1 MYSECPA
8 VIIFW
13 IFTLFVGAST
23 FAFTYIFLQLGLA
36 WSIADAFVAMLLCR
50 GLLSMVRRSLI
61 LRERI
66 SPETDTLTRTVE
78 TNRAIFWKRALFL
91 AALPILYFAGA
102 DLLFGLPPADAL
114 AALPQAIVAGLTNL
128 LYVLFLLA
136 ANFALFLGP
145 FYIYTRI
152 GKTMINPDD
161 ANFGVNMEDV
171 RGQKA
176 AVTEMRRILRLIEHG
191 RLYVKAG
198 GKRERGVLMVGPPGT
213 GKTMLAK
220 AIASSLH
227 VPIYVANGGSFAML
241 FMGIDAISVYL
252 MVRAARRKAK
262 VWGGCI
268 IFIDEIDA
276 LAQRRGGMGG
286 AAGGM
291 MGGMMG
297 GGGMMGVNML
307 LVLMDGIDNPGYFA
321 RQLRGLV
328 NITLDGVF
336 IPRVIG
342 FNGTRISLRI
352 PALKAPNFNIL
363 FIGATNRP
371 SVLDEAVTR
380 PGRFGRQIVF
390 RLPAREDRK
399 DIAALYFDKKNHD
412 PALDTPSRRDEFARI
427 TDKYSPADIE
437 QVLSLALLYAFEDG
451 RDAFNWKD
459 LREAMGNVEAGLA
472 IPVEYTERDRIAVAR
487 HELGHAVA
495 SHFFKTDHSHVRLSI
510 RRRATAIGEIGG
522 YHKDM
527 PAEEE
532 WMKFRSQMAADI
544 RHDLG
549 SIACEHV
556 FYGEGTSGVY
566 MDLRMA
572 TAEATAMV
580 GTIGM
585 GPDKLDPKMSA
596 RAANIGE
603 LLISVAEIAQ
613 GAHEQGTWAGAVLNN
628 RRSRRVVAQILGA
641 AYIDDWRLMYVNK
654 EAIDLAAEALIAQG
668 ELMGDEISGLLDS
681 VGLRRPIDA
690 DPYPEDLP
698 SVPEE
703 GETPAVM
710 TGSA

>member
-1 MYSECPA
+1 

-13 IFTLFVGAST
+13 ILTLFVGASS
-23 FAFTYIFLQLGLA
+23 FAFASIFLQLGLIGSLTYA
-36 WSIADAFVAMLLCR
+36 GVAMLLAR
-50 GLLSMVRRSLI
+50 GILSIVRRSLI
-61 LRERI
+61 VRERI
-66 SPETDTLTRTVE
+66 TPETDTTQRTVE
-78 TNRAIFWKRALFL
+78 TNRAVFWKRAIYI
-91 AALPILYFAGA
+91 AVVPCLYFGVMYFVFSLA
-102 DLLFGLPPADAL
+102 PIDAL
-114 AALPQAIVAGLTNL
+114 AVLPELLQALFTQMIYL
-128 LYVLFLLA
+128 LFLLG
-136 ANFALFLGP
+136 ANFMLFFGP
-145 FYIYTRI
+145 FYLYTRI

-176 AVTEMRRILRLIEHG
+176 AVTEMRRILNLIEHG

-227 VPIYVANGGSFAML
+227 VPIYIANGGSFAGMFL
-241 FMGIDAISVYL
+241 GIDALSVYL
-252 MVRAARRKAK
+252 MVRAARKRAK

-268 IFIDEIDA
+268 VFIDEIDA
-276 LAQRRGGMGG
+276 LGQRRSGT
-286 AAGGM
+286 AGGM
-291 MGGMMG
+291 MGGM
-297 GGGMMGVNML
+297 GGMMGGGQLGLNML
-307 LVLMDGIDNPGYFA
+307 LVLMDGIDNPGFIV
-321 RQLRGLV
+321 RQLRGFV
-328 NITLDGVF
+328 NLTLDGLF

-342 FNGTRISLRI
+342 ANGSMLPLRI
-352 PALKAPNFNIL
+352 PPLKAPAYNIL

-371 SVLDEAVTR
+371 SVMDEALTR
-380 PGRFGRQIVF
+380 PGRFGRQIIF
-390 RLPAREDRK
+390 RLPKREDRK
-399 DIAALYFDKKNHD
+399 DIAALYFDKKQHD
-412 PALDTPSRRDEFARI
+412 PELDTPSRREEFARI
-427 TDKYSPADIE
+427 TDSYSPADIE
-437 QVLSLALLYAFEDG
+437 QVLSLALLYAFEEG
-451 RDAFNWKD
+451 RQALAWKD
-459 LREAMGNVEAGLA
+459 IREAMGNVEAGLV
-472 IPVEYTERDRIAVAR
+472 IPVEYTERDKVAVAR

-532 WMKFRSQMAADI
+532 WMKFRSQMTSDL

-572 TAEATAMV
+572 TAMACAMV

-596 RAANIGE
+596 KAANLGE
-603 LLISVAEIAQ
+603 QLISVAEIPTGQ
-613 GAHEQGTWAGAVLNN
+613 HEQGTWAGAVLNN
-628 RRSRRVVAQILGA
+628 PRGRRVVAQLLGS
-641 AYIDDWRLMYVNK
+641 AYIDDWRLMNVNK
-654 EAIDLAAEALIAQG
+654 EAIDQAAEALIAQS

-681 VGLRRPIDA
+681 VGLRAPTAA

-698 SVPEE
+698 IVPDRREAIAAVS
-703 GETPAVM
+703 ETA
-710 TGSA
+710 

>member
-1 MYSECPA
+1 

-13 IFTLFVGAST
+13 IFTLFVGSSA
-23 FAFTYIFLQLGLA
+23 FAFAYIFLQLGLG
-36 WSIADAFVAMLLCR
+36 WSIGYALLAMLVCR
-50 GLLSMVRRSLI
+50 GVLSMGRRWMIVREHLA
-61 LRERI
+61 
-66 SPETDTLTRTVE
+66 PEADVNTRTVE
-78 TNRAIFWKRALFL
+78 TNRSIFWKRVLIL
-91 AALPILYFAGA
+91 SLVPILYFGA
-102 DLLFGLPPADAL
+102 ANLLFGLAPEDAL
-114 AALPQAIVAGLTNL
+114 LALPQFMQTALTQL
-128 LYVLFLLA
+128 IYLFFLLM
-136 ANFALFLGP
+136 ANSLLFLGP
-145 FYIYTRI
+145 FYILSRI
-152 GKTMINPDD
+152 GKTMISPDD
-161 ANFGVNMEDV
+161 ARFGVEMDDV

-176 AVTEMRRILRLIEHG
+176 AVAEMRRILRLIEHG

-252 MVRAARRKAK
+252 MVRSARRKAK

-286 AAGGM
+286 GMGGM

-297 GGGMMGVNML
+297 GGGMMGLNML
-307 LVLMDGIDNPGYFA
+307 LVLMDGIDNAGFFA

-328 NITLDGVF
+328 NITLDGLF
-336 IPRVIG
+336 LPRLIA
-342 FNGTRISLRI
+342 FNGTRLNLRI
-352 PALKAPNFNIL
+352 PALKAPAYNIL

-390 RLPAREDRK
+390 RLPSREDRK
-399 DIAALYFDKKNHD
+399 DIAALYFDKKQHD
-412 PALDTPSRRDEFARI
+412 AALDTPSRREEFARI

-451 RDAFNWKD
+451 RDSFNWKD

-472 IPVEYTERDRIAVAR
+472 IQVEYTERDKIAVAR

-495 SHFFKTDHSHVRLSI
+495 SHFFKTDHAHVRLSI

-532 WMKFRSQMAADI
+532 WMKFRSQMTAEL

-556 FYGEGTSGVY
+556 FYGEGTSGVFG
-566 MDLRMA
+566 DLRMA
-572 TAEATAMV
+572 TAMASAMV

-585 GPDKLDPKMSA
+585 GPDRLDPQMSA
-596 RAANIGE
+596 KAANIGE
-603 LLISVAEIAQ
+603 QLISVAEIAQ
-613 GAHEQGTWAGAVLNN
+613 GAHAQGTWAGAVLNN
-628 RRSRRVVAQILGA
+628 PRGRRVVAQLLGA
-641 AYIDDWRLMYVNK
+641 AYIDDWRLMYVNQ

-681 VGLRRPIDA
+681 VGLRAPTA
-690 DPYPEDLP
+690 SDPYPEDLP
-698 SVPEE
+698 AVPDRQD
-703 GETPAVM
+703 AAAKM
-710 TGSA
+710 SGSA

>member
-1 MYSECPA
+1 

-23 FAFTYIFLQLGLA
+23 FAFTYIFLQLGIA
-36 WSIADAFVAMLLCR
+36 WSIADALVAMLLCR
-50 GLLSMVRRSLI
+50 GLFSMVRRSLI

-66 SPETDTLTRTVE
+66 SPEADTLTRTVE
-78 TNRAIFWKRALFL
+78 TNRAIFWRRALFL

-102 DLLFGLPPADAL
+102 YYLFNLAPADAL
-114 AALPQAIVAGLTNL
+114 AALPQAIISGLTNL

-161 ANFGVNMEDV
+161 ANFGVNMDDV

-220 AIASSLH
+220 AIASTLH
-227 VPIYVANGGSFAML
+227 VPIYIAAGGSFAGMFL
-241 FMGIDAISVYL
+241 GIDALSVFL
-252 MVRAARRKAK
+252 MVRAARKKAK
-262 VWGGCI
+262 TWGGCI
-268 IFIDEIDA
+268 VFIDEIDA
-276 LAQRRGGMGG
+276 LGQKRSGTQGGGAMGGGMGG
-286 AAGGM
+286 M
-291 MGGMMG
+291 FG
-297 GGGMMGVNML
+297 GGQLGLNML
-307 LVLMDGIDNPGYFA
+307 LVLMDGIDNPGMII

-328 NITLDGVF
+328 NLTLDGLFV
-336 IPRVIG
+336 PRLIG
-342 FNGTRISLRI
+342 FNGTRWTLRI
-352 PALKAPNFNIL
+352 PALKAPNYNIL

-371 SVLDEAVTR
+371 SVLDEALTR

-390 RLPAREDRK
+390 RLPSREDRK

-412 PALDTPSRRDEFARI
+412 PALDTPSRREEFARI

-437 QVLSLALLYAFEDG
+437 QVLSLALLYAFEDA

-459 LREAMGNVEAGLA
+459 VREAMGNVEAGLA
-472 IPVEYTERDRIAVAR
+472 IPVEYTDRDKIAVAR

-532 WMKFRSQMAADI
+532 WMKFRSQMVAEI

-572 TAEATAMV
+572 TAMASTMV
-580 GTIGM
+580 GVIGM
-585 GPDKLDPKMSA
+585 GPDKLDERMSR

-603 LLISVAEIAQ
+603 QLISVAEISQ
-613 GAHEQGTWAGAVLNN
+613 GILEQGSWAGAVLNN
-628 RRSRRVVAQILGA
+628 RRSRRVVAQILGS

-681 VGLRRPIDA
+681 VGLRTPTEA

-698 SVPEE
+698 AVPDER
-703 GETPAVM
+703 ETPTVVSE
-710 TGSA
+710 SA

>member
-1 MYSECPA
+1 M
-8 VIIFW
+8 IIFW
-13 IFTLFVGAST
+13 IFTLFVGASAFS
-23 FAFTYIFLQLGLA
+23 FAYIYMQLGLG
-36 WSIADAFVAMLLCR
+36 WSFVYAVVAMLLAR
-50 GLLSMVRRSLI
+50 GILSIARRSLI
-61 LRERI
+61 VRERI
-66 SPETDTLTRTVE
+66 TPETDTLQRTVE
-78 TNRAIFWKRALFL
+78 TNRAIFWRRVLYLALV
-91 AALPILYFAGA
+91 PVLYFAA
-102 DLLFGLPPADAL
+102 AYELFGLAPEDAIL
-114 AALPQAIVAGLTNL
+114 ALPAFLATALTQL
-128 LYVLFLLA
+128 VYLFFLLI
-136 ANFALFLGP
+136 ANMVLFLGP
-145 FYIYTRI
+145 FYILSRI
-152 GKTMINPDD
+152 GKTMIVPDD
-161 ANFGVNMEDV
+161 ARFGVDMDDV

-176 AVTEMRRILRLIEHG
+176 AVGEMRRILRLIEHG

-252 MVRAARRKAK
+252 MVRAARKKAK
-262 VWGGCI
+262 TWGGCI

-286 AAGGM
+286 GGGM

-297 GGGMMGVNML
+297 MMGGGMMGLNML
-307 LVLMDGIDNPGYFA
+307 LVLMDGIDNPGWII
-321 RQLRGLV
+321 RQLRGFV
-328 NITLDGVF
+328 NLTLDGLF
-336 IPRVIG
+336 LPRKVG
-342 FNGTRISLRI
+342 ANGSTLNLRI
-352 PALKAPNFNIL
+352 PALKAPSYNIL

-380 PGRFGRQIVF
+380 PGRFGRQLVF
-390 RLPAREDRK
+390 RLPDRESRK
-399 DIAALYFDKKNHD
+399 DIADLYFSKKQHD

-451 RDAFNWKD
+451 RDAFNWHD

-472 IPVEYTERDRIAVAR
+472 IPVEYTERDKVAVAR

-495 SHFFKTDHSHVRLSI
+495 SHFFKTGHSHVRLSI

-527 PAEEE
+527 PEEEE
-532 WMKFRSQMAADI
+532 WIKFRSQMTAEI

-556 FYGEGTSGVY
+556 FYGEGTNGVY

-572 TAEATAMV
+572 TAMACAMV

-585 GPDKLDPKMSA
+585 GPDKLDPQMSA
-596 RAANIGE
+596 KAANIGE
-603 LLISVAEIAQ
+603 QLISVAEIPAGLHAQ
-613 GAHEQGTWAGAVLNN
+613 GTSSGAVLSNP
-628 RRSRRVVAQILGA
+628 RARRVVAQLLGS

-654 EAIDLAAEALIAQG
+654 EAIDQAAEALIAQG
-668 ELMGDEISGLLDS
+668 ELMGDEIAGLLES
-681 VGLRRPIDA
+681 VGLRTPIA
-690 DPYPEDLP
+690 SDPYPDDLP
-698 SVPEE
+698 SVPERRE
-703 GETPAVM
+703 NVTVVSETA
-710 TGSA
+710 

>member
-1 MYSECPA
+1 

-13 IFTLFVGAST
+13 IFTLFVGSSA
-23 FAFTYIFLQLGLA
+23 FAFAYIFLQLGLG
-36 WSIADAFVAMLLCR
+36 WSIGYALLAMLVCR
-50 GLLSMVRRSLI
+50 GLLSMGRRWMIVREHI
-61 LRERI
+61 A
-66 SPETDTLTRTVE
+66 PEADVNTRTVE
-78 TNRAIFWKRALFL
+78 TNRSIFWKRVLIL
-91 AALPILYFAGA
+91 SLVPILYFGA
-102 DLLFGLPPADAL
+102 ANLLFGLAPEDAL
-114 AALPQAIVAGLTNL
+114 LALPQFMQTALTQL
-128 LYVLFLLA
+128 IYLFFLLM
-136 ANFALFLGP
+136 ANSLLFLGP
-145 FYIYTRI
+145 FYILSRI
-152 GKTMINPDD
+152 GKTMISPDD
-161 ANFGVNMEDV
+161 ARFGVDMDDV
-171 RGQKA
+171 RGQRA
-176 AVTEMRRILRLIEHG
+176 AVAEMRRILRLIEHG

-252 MVRAARRKAK
+252 MVRSARRKAK

-286 AAGGM
+286 GMGGM

-297 GGGMMGVNML
+297 GGGMMGLNML
-307 LVLMDGIDNPGYFA
+307 LVLMDGIDNAGFFA

-328 NITLDGVF
+328 NITLDGLF
-336 IPRVIG
+336 LPRLIA
-342 FNGTRISLRI
+342 FNGTRLNLRI
-352 PALKAPNFNIL
+352 PALKAPAYNIL

-390 RLPAREDRK
+390 RLPSREDRK
-399 DIAALYFDKKNHD
+399 DIASLYFDKKQHD
-412 PALDTPSRRDEFARI
+412 PALDTPSRREEFARI

-451 RDAFNWKD
+451 RDSFNWKD

-472 IPVEYTERDRIAVAR
+472 IQVEYTERDRIAVAR

-532 WMKFRSQMAADI
+532 WMKFRSQMTAEL

-556 FYGEGTSGVY
+556 FYGEGTSGVF

-572 TAEATAMV
+572 TAMASAMV

-585 GPDKLDPKMSA
+585 GPDRLDPQMSA
-596 RAANIGE
+596 KAANIGE
-603 LLISVAEIAQ
+603 QLISVAEIAQ
-613 GAHEQGTWAGAVLNN
+613 GTHEQGTWAGAVLNN
-628 RRSRRVVAQILGA
+628 PRGRRVVAQLLGA
-641 AYIDDWRLMYVNK
+641 AYIDDWRLMYVNQ

-681 VGLRRPIDA
+681 VGLRAPTA
-690 DPYPEDLP
+690 SDPYPEDLP
-698 SVPEE
+698 AVPDRQD
-703 GETPAVM
+703 AVAKM
-710 TGSA
+710 SGTA

>member
-1 MYSECPA
+1 M
-8 VIIFW
+8 IIFW
-13 IFTLFVGAST
+13 IFTLFVGSSA
-23 FAFTYIFLQLGLA
+23 FAFAYIFLQLGVG
-36 WSIADAFVAMLLCR
+36 WSIVYSLLAMLVCR
-50 GLLSMVRRSLI
+50 GVLSMGRRWMIVR
-61 LRERI
+61 EHMA
-66 SPETDTLTRTVE
+66 PEADVNTRTVE
-78 TNRAIFWKRALFL
+78 TNRSIFWKRVLIL
-91 AALPILYFAGA
+91 SLVPILYFGA
-102 DLLFGLPPADAL
+102 ANLLFGLAPQDAL
-114 AALPQAIVAGLTNL
+114 LALPQFMQTALTQL
-128 LYVLFLLA
+128 IYLFFLLM
-136 ANFALFLGP
+136 ANSLLFLGP
-145 FYIYTRI
+145 FYILSRI
-152 GKTMINPDD
+152 GKTMISPDD
-161 ANFGVNMEDV
+161 ARFGVDMDDV

-176 AVTEMRRILRLIEHG
+176 AVGEMRRILRLIEHG

-252 MVRAARRKAK
+252 MVRSARRKAK

-286 AAGGM
+286 GGMGGM

-297 GGGMMGVNML
+297 GGGMMGLNML
-307 LVLMDGIDNPGYFA
+307 LVLMDGIDNAGFFA

-328 NITLDGVF
+328 NITLDGLF
-336 IPRVIG
+336 LPRLIA
-342 FNGTRISLRI
+342 FNGTRLNLRI
-352 PALKAPNFNIL
+352 PALKAPAYNIL

-390 RLPAREDRK
+390 RLPSREDRK
-399 DIAALYFDKKNHD
+399 DIAALYFDKKQHD
-412 PALDTPSRRDEFARI
+412 PALDTASRREEFARI

-472 IPVEYTERDRIAVAR
+472 IQVEYTERDKIAVAR

-532 WMKFRSQMAADI
+532 WMKFRSQMTAEL

-556 FYGEGTSGVY
+556 FYGEGTSGVFG
-566 MDLRMA
+566 DLRMA
-572 TAEATAMV
+572 TAMASAMV

-585 GPDKLDPKMSA
+585 GPDRLDPQMSA
-596 RAANIGE
+596 KAANIGE
-603 LLISVAEIAQ
+603 QLISVAEIAQ
-613 GAHEQGTWAGAVLNN
+613 GTHAQGTWAGAVLNN
-628 RRSRRVVAQILGA
+628 PRGRRVVAQLLGA
-641 AYIDDWRLMYVNK
+641 AYIDDWRLMYVNQ

-681 VGLRRPIDA
+681 VGLRAPTA
-690 DPYPEDLP
+690 SDPYPEDLP
-698 SVPEE
+698 AVPDRQD
-703 GETPAVM
+703 AVAKM
-710 TGSA
+710 SGTA

>member
-1 MYSECPA
+1 

-13 IFTLFVGAST
+13 IFTLFVGATT

-36 WSIADAFVAMLLCR
+36 LSLVDAFIAMLLCR
-50 GLLSMVRRSLI
+50 GIFSMVRRSLI

-66 SPETDTLTRTVE
+66 SPEADTFTRTIE
-78 TNRAIFWKRALFL
+78 TNRAIFWRRALFL

-102 DLLFGLPPADAL
+102 DLLFGLAPADAL

-128 LYVLFLLA
+128 LYVLFLLG
-136 ANFALFLGP
+136 ANFMLFLGP

-152 GKTMINPDD
+152 GKTMILPDD

-227 VPIYVANGGSFAML
+227 VPIYVAAGGSFAGMFL
-241 FMGIDAISVYL
+241 GIDALSVFL
-252 MVRAARRKAK
+252 MVRAARKKAK
-262 VWGGCI
+262 TWGGCI
-268 IFIDEIDA
+268 VFIDEIDA
-276 LAQRRGGMGG
+276 LGQRRSGVGGAGGGMGG
-286 AAGGM
+286 A
-291 MGGMMG
+291 MGGMFG
-297 GGGMMGVNML
+297 GGQLGLNML
-307 LVLMDGIDNPGYFA
+307 LVLMDGIDNPGMLV

-328 NITLDGVF
+328 NLTLDGLFV
-336 IPRVIG
+336 PRLIA
-342 FNGTRISLRI
+342 FNGTRLNLRI
-352 PALKAPNFNIL
+352 PALKAPNYNIL

-371 SVLDEAVTR
+371 SVLDEALTR

-390 RLPAREDRK
+390 RLPNREDRK

-412 PALDTPSRRDEFARI
+412 PALDTPSRREEFARI

-437 QVLSLALLYAFEDG
+437 QVLSLSLLYAFEDA

-459 LREAMGNVEAGLA
+459 VREAMGNVEAGLA
-472 IPVEYTERDRIAVAR
+472 IPVEYTERDKIAVAR

-532 WMKFRSQMAADI
+532 WMKFRSQMVAEI

-556 FYGEGTSGVY
+556 FYGEGTNGVY

-572 TAEATAMV
+572 TAMASSMV
-580 GTIGM
+580 GVVGM
-585 GPDKLDPKMSA
+585 GPDKLDEQMSR

-603 LLISVAEIAQ
+603 QLISVAEVPS
-613 GAHEQGTWAGAVLNN
+613 GLLEQGSFTGAVLNN
-628 RRSRRVVAQILGA
+628 RHSRRIVAQILGS

-681 VGLRRPIDA
+681 VGLRMPTEA

-698 SVPEE
+698 AVPDERQAPQVVSE
-703 GETPAVM
+703 
-710 TGSA
+710 SA

>member
-1 MYSECPA
+1 M
-8 VIIFW
+8 IIFW

-50 GLLSMVRRSLI
+50 GLLSMMRRSLI

-78 TNRAIFWKRALFL
+78 TNRAIFWRRALFL

-102 DLLFGLPPADAL
+102 YFLFGLEPADAL

-171 RGQKA
+171 RGQRA

-227 VPIYVANGGSFAML
+227 VPIYIAAGGSFAGMFL
-241 FMGIDAISVYL
+241 GIDALSVFL
-252 MVRAARRKAK
+252 MVRAARKKAK
-262 VWGGCI
+262 TWGGCI
-268 IFIDEIDA
+268 VFIDEIDA
-276 LAQRRGGMGG
+276 LGQKRSGTQGAGAMGGMGG
-286 AAGGM
+286 M
-291 MGGMMG
+291 FG
-297 GGGMMGVNML
+297 GGQLGLNML
-307 LVLMDGIDNPGYFA
+307 LVLMDGIDNPGMII

-328 NITLDGVF
+328 NLTLDGLF
-336 IPRVIG
+336 IPRLIA
-342 FNGTRISLRI
+342 FNGTKLQLRI
-352 PALKAPNFNIL
+352 PALKAPNYNIL

-371 SVLDEAVTR
+371 SVLDEALTR

-390 RLPAREDRK
+390 RLPSREDRK
-399 DIAALYFDKKNHD
+399 DIAALYFDKKKHD
-412 PALDTPSRRDEFARI
+412 PSLDAPSRREEFARI
-427 TDKYSPADIE
+427 TDQYSPADIE
-437 QVLSLALLYAFEDG
+437 QVLSLALLYAFEDS
-451 RDAFNWKD
+451 RDLIQWKD
-459 LREAMGNVEAGLA
+459 IREAMGNVEAGLA
-472 IPVEYTERDRIAVAR
+472 IPVEYTERDKIAVAR

-495 SHFFKTDHSHVRLSI
+495 SHFFMTDHSHVRLSI
-510 RRRATAIGEIGG
+510 RRRATTHGEIGG
-522 YHKDM
+522 YHKSL

-532 WMKFRSQMAADI
+532 WLEFRSQLAAHI
-544 RHDLG
+544 RHALG
-549 SIACEHV
+549 SLACEHV
-556 FYGEGTSGVY
+556 FYGENTSGVF
-566 MDLRMA
+566 MDLVQA
-572 TAEATAMV
+572 TAIACRMV

-585 GPDKLDPKMSA
+585 GPDRLDPQMSA
-596 RAANIGE
+596 KAVSIGE
-603 LLISVAEIAQ
+603 QLISVAEITQ
-613 GAHEQGTWAGAVLNN
+613 GVHAQGTWVGAVLSNP
-628 RRSRRVVAQILGA
+628 RSRRVVAQLLGS
-641 AYIDDWRLMYVNK
+641 AYIDDWRLMQVNK
-654 EAIDLAAEALIAQG
+654 EAIDQAAEALIAQG

-681 VGLRRPIDA
+681 VGMRTPLDT
-690 DPYPEDLP
+690 DPYPDELP
-698 SVPEE
+698 TVPDQRAPIASVSE
-703 GETPAVM
+703 
-710 TGSA
+710 SA